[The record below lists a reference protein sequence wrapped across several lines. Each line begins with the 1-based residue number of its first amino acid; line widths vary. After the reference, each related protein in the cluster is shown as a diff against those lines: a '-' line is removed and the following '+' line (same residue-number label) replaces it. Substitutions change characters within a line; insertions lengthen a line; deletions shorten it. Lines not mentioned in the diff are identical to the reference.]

1 MLKKLILFLFSVSL
15 IVTTV
20 NAQNKIIHDAEQD
33 ILQKQFGDQWAAQD
47 VEIQKKLDALYE
59 KYGKRPN
66 IIHIMWDDN
75 SLGEVGIPELNK
87 VRGFDTPR
95 INKMGEEGIVFTRMY
110 TEPSCTPT
118 RSAALTGR
126 LAVRTGMHTVAF
138 PPEGAGLH
146 ADEVTIAEVLSQAGY
161 NTAFFAKAHQGD
173 IEQAYMH
180 NQGFDEAQF
189 SLYNQFPPIFWH
201 RSGEASQLTKGY
213 TPEMT
218 EKNYLV
224 DDTFRPYGYIMD
236 IEGKKG
242 ENARETIAPV
252 TIEDYRKINKIHQE
266 KALDFIKRKANDDKP
281 FYMAYWPNVYDLIVD
296 EGMDKITTS
305 NSSPFAQNIV
315 QLDNYIG
322 QILDELE
329 ALGISENTLV
339 ICMAD
344 NGPMKEVAGAF
355 YQNIFRGGK
364 GDFWEGGIRVP
375 AFAVWPGVIESNQVV
390 GDMITVHDLYTTF
403 ARLGGGT
410 KYIPTDRVIDGID
423 QTAMLLEGD
432 GNSRRDYYHIY
443 TGPIHAATIKQQF
456 KRVWLGDHPG
466 LVGAAFFDLYQDP
479 RELHGMMAQ
488 YLWAWGPF
496 DMMKSRHQAQI
507 TKYPFRPVTHG
518 IPFGGIENLRPETKE
533 YIEGYK
539 DAFEVRM
546 KK

>member
-364 GDFWEGGIRVP
+364 GDFWEGVISRLLLKCISYPVP
-375 AFAVWPGVIESNQVV
+375 ILKITQFF
-390 GDMITVHDLYTTF
+390 MIF
-403 ARLGGGT
+403 
-410 KYIPTDRVIDGID
+410 
-423 QTAMLLEGD
+423 QFC
-432 GNSRRDYYHIY
+432 S
-443 TGPIHAATIKQQF
+443 ATCQ
-456 KRVWLGDHPG
+456 
-466 LVGAAFFDLYQDP
+466 
-479 RELHGMMAQ
+479 
-488 YLWAWGPF
+488 
-496 DMMKSRHQAQI
+496 
-507 TKYPFRPVTHG
+507 
-518 IPFGGIENLRPETKE
+518 
-533 YIEGYK
+533 
-539 DAFEVRM
+539 
-546 KK
+546 